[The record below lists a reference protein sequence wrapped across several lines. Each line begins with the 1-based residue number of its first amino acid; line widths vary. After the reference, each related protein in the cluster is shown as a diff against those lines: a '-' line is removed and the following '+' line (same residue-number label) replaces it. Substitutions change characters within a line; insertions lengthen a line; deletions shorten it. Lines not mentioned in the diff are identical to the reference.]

1 MEDVHKETF
10 KHGNRDW
17 KFVPTRHMF
26 RSKKNEEAQK
36 KTPEQR
42 KARVLGLLQKEK
54 EKRDRLKEL

>member
-1 MEDVHKETF
+1 
-10 KHGNRDW
+10 
-17 KFVPTRHMF
+17 MF